1 MDTIIDYSSPR
12 AHTPLAR
19 SLSPMRR
26 VARAPRNS
34 PTGDRW
40 RLRTSRPLAQAR
52 SGPRLTHRL
61 PLEDESTPTRRARPA
76 GVRGAE
82 VWVKL
87 VNADQP
93 APADPA
99 VHSFL
104 TMTIRPR
111 VRAEFRAGDEGKTAV
126 YMLR

>member
-1 MDTIIDYSSPR
+1 M
-12 AHTPLAR
+12 
-19 SLSPMRR
+19 
-26 VARAPRNS
+26 
-34 PTGDRW
+34 
-40 RLRTSRPLAQAR
+40 
-52 SGPRLTHRL
+52 THRL

-82 VWVKL
+82 EWVKL

-93 APADPA
+93 APTDPA

-126 YMLR
+126 YMLRWVNARGEKGPWSAVCAAAVAA